1 MLVISYEPLWH
12 TLKARGMKKLE
23 LKMVISSA
31 ALKKLQRDDP
41 VSLNMLMKL
50 CETLDVPIQD
60 VVEFRYV

>member
-23 LKMVISSA
+23 LKTVISSA
-31 ALKKLQRDDP
+31 ALKKLQHDEP